1 MWQLKT
7 NTGLAGYLELAL
19 ILTLYLS
26 SLNSLRWEC
35 WAALWTTSV
44 SQTNHCRESW
54 LGSRLAAK
62 NLRTKEGLW
71 RGQNRRELTGLIYSP
86 RPPHSHF
93 HTPKSLI
100 THVCRSDRVKRIV
113 HVSALRASSTWCYS
127 LQFLPAGKH
136 FLFSNLCCFSSSV
149 CYQWNPEVEAVTQL
163 ELLDNYELML
173 RPPWAVTPGYLGCRW
188 KSSWPLS

>member
-136 FLFSNLCCFSSSV
+136 FLFLTCAVFLHLFATSEIQRLRLLHNWNSWTIMSW
-149 CYQWNPEVEAVTQL
+149 CYGRLEQWH
-163 ELLDNYELML
+163 LDI
-173 RPPWAVTPGYLGCRW
+173 
-188 KSSWPLS
+188 

>member
-136 FLFSNLCCFSSSV
+136 FLFLTYAVFLHLFATSEIQRLRLLHNWNSWTIMSW
-149 CYQWNPEVEAVTQL
+149 CYGRLEQWH
-163 ELLDNYELML
+163 LDI
-173 RPPWAVTPGYLGCRW
+173 
-188 KSSWPLS
+188 